1 MNILAAMRPAA
12 LAGLMAALLVT
23 SPASAGKEAQ
33 SRVSIDWRSVRDSDI
48 QRCGLSRLR
57 AGTLE
62 RLVDEGHAVVDS
74 ADSTGVRVRVTSVA
88 AGLHIHVES
97 SATSR
102 EETLRLPETCDATLV
117 LEAISRIAEL
127 VRIVGE
133 DLRLRPPPAPTAA
146 VEPHADSF
154 SLSLDAAA
162 KLANPRE
169 FLLFGGGV
177 GLGWA
182 LPSEW
187 ELGARAELLG
197 NARHEVTVIEAS
209 TAVTAGWQPARSILG
224 LQLEAG
230 PLLHLGT
237 SEQLTAREIDGALG
251 AGLKLRA
258 GLLRAQLLG
267 YVRLRRFEHQ
277 IDGQVAFDTGQ
288 VGLIL
293 RIGVQLLG
301 S

>member
-1 MNILAAMRPAA
+1 MRAAA
-12 LAGLMAALLVT
+12 LAGLMTAMLVA
-23 SPASAGKEAQ
+23 SPASAARTAQ
-33 SRVSIDWRSVRDSDI
+33 SRVSIDWRNVRDSDI

-74 ADSTGVRVRVTSVA
+74 ADSTGVRVRVSSVA
-88 AGLHIHVES
+88 AGLHILVES
-97 SATSR
+97 RASSR

-133 DLRLRPPPAPTAA
+133 DLRPPPPPTPAAA
-146 VEPHADSF
+146 VEPEMADF
-154 SLSLDAAA
+154 RLSLDAAA

-182 LPSEW
+182 LSSDW

-197 NARHEVTVIEAS
+197 NARRGVTVLEVS
-209 TAVTAGWQPARSILG
+209 TAVTAGWQPARSSLG

-230 PLLHLGT
+230 PLLHMGK
-237 SEQLTAREIDGALG
+237 SDQLTAREIDGAAA
-251 AGLKLRA
+251 AGLKLSY
-258 GLLRAQLLG
+258 GLLRAQLLA
-267 YVRLRRFEHQ
+267 YVRVRRFEHQ

-293 RIGVQLLG
+293 RIGVQLFD